1 MDVWIVINPI
11 LKVTLYFS
19 SFGSVGGYLFSLYF
33 REHLAEQQLLYCLRL
48 SRKSALIGTITSL
61 LLFFSVAGNLGGD
74 IISVIDLFMLQLAVE
89 SKAGIS
95 YLASFAGFVVMLI
108 AYKLMAKT
116 QTAILFIGSIAVL
129 FSFTLS
135 GHALLDGILTQLLL
149 MVHLFGI
156 SFWLGALLP
165 FHWICL
171 KSDTSNLSSLAHRFG
186 VIAIVHVGLLLIAGM
201 AYAYLLLGDLTLIF
215 KTSYGNVLLTKIVLV
230 SFLLSLAALNKFK
243 LVPMLEKSPIQGVR
257 QFKYSVQFEII
268 TAFLILIAT
277 SILDTSLTPPLG
289 M

>member
-1 MDVWIVINPI
+1 
-11 LKVTLYFS
+11 
-19 SFGSVGGYLFSLYF
+19 
-33 REHLAEQQLLYCLRL
+33 
-48 SRKSALIGTITSL
+48 
-61 LLFFSVAGNLGGD
+61 
-74 IISVIDLFMLQLAVE
+74 
-89 SKAGIS
+89 
-95 YLASFAGFVVMLI
+95 
-108 AYKLMAKT
+108 
-116 QTAILFIGSIAVL
+116 
-129 FSFTLS
+129 
-135 GHALLDGILTQLLL
+135 
-149 MVHLFGI
+149 
-156 SFWLGALLP
+156 
-165 FHWICL
+165 
-171 KSDTSNLSSLAHRFG
+171 
-186 VIAIVHVGLLLIAGM
+186 M